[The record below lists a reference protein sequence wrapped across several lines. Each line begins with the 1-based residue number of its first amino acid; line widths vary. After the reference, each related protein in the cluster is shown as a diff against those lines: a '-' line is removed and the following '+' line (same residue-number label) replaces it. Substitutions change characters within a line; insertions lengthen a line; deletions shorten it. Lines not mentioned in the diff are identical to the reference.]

1 MGLKDMIRPKIK
13 DEIIA
18 HAYTEVEKVDG
29 QFQTGIITDG
39 ERHNKIIDIWTAA
52 TEKVSDELY
61 KTIDR
66 NVTEAAPNP
75 TETNPVYMMVDSKA
89 RGSKLQ
95 IRQLAGMRGL
105 MANPSGEII
114 ERPITASF
122 REGLSVL

>member
-1 MGLKDMIRPKIK
+1 MSLKDMIRPKIK

-18 HAYTEVEKVDG
+18 QAYKEVDKVDA
-29 QFQTGIITDG
+29 QFQTGVITDG

-66 NVTEAAPNP
+66 NVTETVSAP

-89 RGSKLQ
+89 RVRNFRSSARRHARADGHPPAKSLSA
-95 IRQLAGMRGL
+95 RSR
-105 MANPSGEII
+105 
-114 ERPITASF
+114 ASF
-122 REGLSVL
+122 REV